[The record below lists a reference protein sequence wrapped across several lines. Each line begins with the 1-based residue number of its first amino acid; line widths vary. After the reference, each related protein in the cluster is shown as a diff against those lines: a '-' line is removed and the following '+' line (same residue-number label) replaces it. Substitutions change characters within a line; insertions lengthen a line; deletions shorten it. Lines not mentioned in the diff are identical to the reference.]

1 MGQIFLG
8 AFSQIQPL
16 SVRLVFRKFIS
27 RHIDDLVLEDFFNP
41 SEETKSMAALNPVRV
56 LFLTGEDDRFSGPL
70 QDYLRNSQQIVL
82 ETRLG
87 SRLAADL
94 DKFQVLI
101 LENIACLSPAEQE
114 HLTGYVR
121 RGGGCLSFVGPST
134 APLPPLLGARIG
146 PPSPPMELRLGF
158 PRADHSIPRRL
169 PNEIYVF
176 DCFQPLN
183 PTDAR
188 SDPIVTT
195 TWHYQQVALALLREE
210 GKGRVYCT
218 TLKAFGDPISQQII
232 YRVVRHLADLQEPPP
247 LGVAVLGYGPLGS
260 VGWLHSVAVQ
270 EVPGLDL
277 RAFCDYSPQRLLQCR
292 DEFPGCR
299 TYATAEELSR
309 DPEVAAVIIAT
320 PPDSHAKLAIQL
332 LREGKHVVCEKP
344 MCLTWAE
351 AETMIQ
357 AAEDH
362 DRVLTCYQNRRWDPD
377 YLAIRQALMDGLIG
391 EPFYLETFVGDYR
404 HPCQYWHS
412 HRPISGDALYDW
424 GAHYVDWLLNL
435 FSGLTASVIGT
446 LHKRVWHDVTNADQ
460 VRAQIRFA
468 DGKEAEFLYSDVAAL
483 RKPKWYLLGTEGAI
497 VSQWSEVQ
505 VRELDP
511 VTCVREEKIPVT
523 ETPPLLMLRRRHRS
537 GSMGE
542 QQLPL
547 PKPRRFPFHF
557 NLADHLLTGEPLAV
571 SPQSAARVIAVL
583 EAATRSAEMGGIP
596 EVLRV

>member
-1 MGQIFLG
+1 MTRIKP
-8 AFSQIQPL
+8 I
-16 SVRLVFRKFIS
+16 
-27 RHIDDLVLEDFFNP
+27 
-41 SEETKSMAALNPVRV
+41 RV
-56 LFLTGEDDRFSGPL
+56 LFLAGEDGRFGGPL
-70 QDYLRNSQQIVL
+70 QDYLRNIRQIDL
-82 ETRLG
+82 ETRPR
-87 SRLAADL
+87 SRLEDDL

-101 LENIACLSPAEQE
+101 LDNPAGLSPAEQE
-114 HLTGYVR
+114 HLTAYVR

-146 PPSPPMELRLGF
+146 PPSSPMELRLGF
-158 PRADHSIPRRL
+158 SKADHPIPRRL
-169 PNEIYVF
+169 PNEIYLY
-176 DCFQPLN
+176 DCFQPLH
-183 PTDAR
+183 PSDAR

-195 TWHYQQVALALLREE
+195 GWHYQQLALALLREE
-210 GKGRVYCT
+210 GNGRICCT
-218 TLKAFGDPISQQII
+218 TLKAFGDPFLQQIL

-260 VGWLHSVAVQ
+260 VGCLHGRAVQ
-270 EVPGLDL
+270 EVPGLNL
-277 RAFCDYSPQRLLQCR
+277 RAFCDYSPERLLQCR
-292 DEFPGCR
+292 DDFPGCR
-299 TYATAEELSR
+299 TYSTAEELGR
-309 DPEVAAVIIAT
+309 DPEVATVIIAT
-320 PPDSHAKLAIQL
+320 PPNSHAKLAIQL

-344 MCLTWAE
+344 MCLTRAE

-362 DRVLTCYQNRRWDPD
+362 ERVLTCYQNRRWDAD
-377 YLAIRQALMDGLIG
+377 YLAIRQALMEGLIG

-404 HPCQYWHS
+404 HPCHYWHS

-424 GAHYVDWLLNL
+424 GAHYVDWILNL
-435 FSGLTASVIGT
+435 LPGPTASVTGA

-468 DGKEAEFLYSDVAAL
+468 DGKEAEFLHSDVAAL

-497 VSQWSEVQ
+497 VSEWSKVQ

-511 VTCVREEKIPVT
+511 VAYVREEEIPVT
-523 ETPPLLMLRRRHRS
+523 ETPPLLMLRRRYRS
-537 GSMGE
+537 GSMVE

-547 PKPRRFPFHF
+547 PKPRQFPFHL

-583 EAATRSAEMGGIP
+583 EAATHSAEKGGVP
-596 EVLRV
+596 EVLCV